1 MAAKR
6 KLPDT
11 MISPETGALLRRGV
25 RPFTFTYK
33 GETVTVEAPGYYP
46 ECNGGED
53 GVFVGRDME
62 PIDEALRAL
71 KMKLDGV
78 PPPQTIRSLRKKLKL
93 TQREAGLLLKV
104 GEKAFDK
111 YERGLTVPSGPT
123 CQLLK
128 ILDRHP
134 EIVEELRQG

>member
-1 MAAKR
+1 MASKRR

-11 MISPETGALLRRGV
+11 MPSPETGELMRRGV

-33 GETVTVEAPGYYP
+33 GETVTVDAPGYYP
-46 ECNGGED
+46 EGDGDGVLVGED
-53 GVFVGRDME
+53 MR

-71 KMKLDGV
+71 KMKIDGV
-78 PPPQTIRSLRKKLKL
+78 PSPATVRQLRKKLKL

-134 EIVEELRQG
+134 EIVDELRQN